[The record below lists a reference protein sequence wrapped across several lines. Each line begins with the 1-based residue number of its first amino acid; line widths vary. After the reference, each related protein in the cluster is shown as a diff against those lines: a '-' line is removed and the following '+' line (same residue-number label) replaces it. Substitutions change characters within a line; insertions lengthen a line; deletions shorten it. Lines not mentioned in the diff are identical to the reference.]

1 MDKNIEEENTWNQSE
16 TLYAFCGWLT
26 CQNEATIMGAK
37 YDAAPVVKRIIEF
50 MTKYKLPDLREDWY
64 KQIIPEND

>member
-1 MDKNIEEENTWNQSE
+1 
-16 TLYAFCGWLT
+16 
-26 CQNEATIMGAK
+26 MGAK